1 MLGGLAFLTLLSNL
15 WIPAESPENYRWRL
29 ESVRP
34 LQGSPSHR
42 GEGFLTGK
50 TGADFS
56 LTGMDGKTY
65 TLSAVAKQKKT
76 ILLNFFSITCGP
88 CLEELP
94 VLQKFQET
102 YGSQG
107 LMIFIIGDE
116 SISQLK
122 DFAKEKGYT
131 LMFLHDKGGA
141 TSRKYDVF
149 GIPRSFLLDS
159 SLKIQ
164 LDLHGYGPSHQQKME
179 TAIQSMLKGEAEKKP
194 TDQKQAG
201 KGQPEE
207 KSAPSSQGKHIPA

>member
-1 MLGGLAFLTLLSNL
+1 MLWTRVLGGLVILTLLSNL
-15 WIPAESPENYRWRL
+15 WIPAESPEDYRWRL

-34 LQGSPSHR
+34 LQGSASHR

-56 LTGMDGKTY
+56 LTGIDGKTY

-76 ILLNFFSITCGP
+76 ILLNFFSTTCGP

-131 LMFLHDKGGA
+131 LMFLHDH
-141 TSRKYDVF
+141 
-149 GIPRSFLLDS
+149 
-159 SLKIQ
+159 SLVS
-164 LDLHGYGPSHQQKME
+164 DP
-179 TAIQSMLKGEAEKKP
+179 
-194 TDQKQAG
+194 
-201 KGQPEE
+201 
-207 KSAPSSQGKHIPA
+207 KH